1 MLPFEN
7 RSSDKENAYFADGVQ
22 DEILTDLAKIAELK
36 VISRT
41 SVMQFGPGTKRN
53 LPDIA
58 RALGV
63 TYVLEGSVQRAGGKV
78 RVTVQLID
86 ARTDGSV
93 WAERYDREL
102 ADVFAIQ
109 SEIANTIA
117 DRLQA
122 KISPAERAA
131 IEQPPTTNLA
141 AYDLYTHAKSLID
154 TFAVNIRA
162 KDDLLKAV
170 RLLDEAVAL
179 DSSFLLAYCRLAS
192 AHGLLYVLGFD
203 HTTAR
208 LALADAAV
216 KNSLRISPESGEARF
231 ALAENYYL
239 CQLDYDRALAELA
252 ATQKSL
258 PNDARVFALR
268 GFIFR
273 RQGRDEE
280 GVQNLARAI
289 QFDPRNAPGFN
300 NSRSATKCCIATWT
314 SRRR

>member
-1 MLPFEN
+1 M
-7 RSSDKENAYFADGVQ
+7 
-22 DEILTDLAKIAELK
+22 
-36 VISRT
+36 
-41 SVMQFGPGTKRN
+41 
-53 LPDIA
+53 
-58 RALGV
+58 
-63 TYVLEGSVQRAGGKV
+63 
-78 RVTVQLID
+78 
-86 ARTDGSV
+86 
-93 WAERYDREL
+93 
-102 ADVFAIQ
+102 
-109 SEIANTIA
+109 
-117 DRLQA
+117 
-122 KISPAERAA
+122 
-131 IEQPPTTNLA
+131 A

-179 DSSFLLAYCRLAS
+179 DSNFLLAYCRLAS

-252 ATQKSL
+252 AAQKSL

-289 QFDPRNAPGFN
+289 QFDPRNVARLQQLAI
-300 NSRSATKCCIATWT
+300 SYEMLHRYVDLAATLERALVISPDDIETKGERAIVD
-314 SRRR
+314 